1 MMPAVRCVTLFF
13 SLFAAVLL
21 VTGCSIAEQDAT
33 AVGDQFQ
40 RGIQGQG
47 RIVPNDPTTDSFG
60 PEFN

>member
-1 MMPAVRCVTLFF
+1 MRTVRCVTLFF

>member
-1 MMPAVRCVTLFF
+1 MPGVRCVTLFF
-13 SLFAAVLL
+13 SMFAAGLL
-21 VTGCSIAEQDAT
+21 VSGCSIAEQDAT

>member
-1 MMPAVRCVTLFF
+1 MPAVRCVTLFF
-13 SLFAAVLL
+13 SLLAAGLL
-21 VTGCSIAEQDAT
+21 VSGCSIAEQDAT